1 MNKFFSTILLS
12 LLGGLAGAWIFTSY
26 LHKPV
31 EPPSIGYQ
39 YVQDTNVK
47 TVANRYTNSTESVD
61 FVKAAELSTRSVVYI
76 KTITKGR
83 VQLDWFDFFF
93 QGGREQQVLSSGS
106 GVIFSSDGY
115 IVTNNHVID
124 GATQIQ
130 VIHERTVYDANIV
143 GRDPSCDLALLKIEA
158 KNLPVVKL
166 GSSRKVKVGEW
177 VIAVGNPFN
186 LTSTVTAGIVS
197 AKGRNLNLLSSQFPI
212 ESFIQTDAAI
222 NPGNSGGALVNIAG
236 ELVGINTAILSR
248 TGSYTGYGFAVPID
262 IVSKVVNDFRQY
274 GEIQKA
280 LFGAKVIEF
289 DSKYAEQNKLKVLQ
303 GVAIN
308 YLDNDGAADKAGLQQ
323 NDVIL
328 EVEGYAIN
336 TQAEFDEL
344 LSYYR
349 PGDAVQMKIN
359 REGVVLSK
367 KITFCNRLGT
377 YEILKRVI
385 VPAPELG
392 ADIEELSAV
401 EMKKLG
407 IGSGVRILNVK
418 NGMLGRIG
426 VEEGFIIISVNK
438 VPLKEA
444 KQSIEIIKNIKGR
457 VIMEGMNASGVKG
470 YYSFYY

>member
-1 MNKFFSTILLS
+1 MNKFFSTLLLS

-26 LHKPV
+26 FHKPV
-31 EPPSIGYQ
+31 EPPTIGYQ
-39 YVQDTNVK
+39 YAQDTNVK
-47 TVANRYTNSTESVD
+47 TVANRYTNSTESLD

-197 AKGRNLNLLSSQFPI
+197 AKGRNLSLLSSQFPI

-222 NPGNSGGALVNIAG
+222 NPGNSGGALVNING

-280 LFGAKVIEF
+280 FFGAKVIEF

-359 REGVVLSK
+359 REGDVQSK
-367 KITFCNRLGT
+367 KVTFCNRLGT

-457 VIMEGMNASGVKG
+457 VIIEGMNAAGVKG